1 MAEIIK
7 MMPDK
12 LLLNANQVAGIFG
25 DKRSMFY
32 TKVHEIKEQINAGRY
47 SRYALVEEKGIK
59 VNFYVYYDYSVH
71 RKQLADKNA
80 AKYTPEFV
88 PAEIAELFPIVERT
102 IVIPESALV

>member
-12 LLLNANQVAGIFG
+12 LLLNANQVAGVFG

-32 TKVHEIKEQINAGRY
+32 QKIHEIKEQIKAGRY
-47 SRYALVEEKGIK
+47 NRYALVEEKGIK

-80 AKYTPEFV
+80 AKYTPDFS
-88 PAEIAELFPIVERT
+88 PSEIAELFPIVERT
-102 IVIPESALV
+102 IVIPESALM